1 MEEVTSLAH
10 LEFLE
15 TGFEVSKR
23 LAQAG
28 FYMDNQALVLTWGE
42 IARVIARTLADH
54 GISPDRLDDEQFQ
67 GIVQDLH
74 LVLGKGDDSAWHE
87 MIQVSVMSNPSVIG
101 LLEPQDVEVGEG
113 ALTELFEN
121 ATRLG
126 DEEGYWPDA
135 GASADLFEEF

>member
-1 MEEVTSLAH
+1 MEEITSLAH

-15 TGFEVSKR
+15 TGFEISKR

-28 FYMDNQALVLTWGE
+28 NYMDHPVLVLTWGDV
-42 IARVIARTLADH
+42 ARVIAQTLADH

-67 GIVQDLH
+67 GIVQDVQ

-87 MIQVSVMSNPSVIG
+87 MIQLSVMSNPNVIG
-101 LLEPQDVEVGEG
+101 LLEPQDTEVGEG
-113 ALTELFEN
+113 PLTELFEN

-135 GASADLFEEF
+135 GASADLFEDF